1 MMRRCTRTAGTA
13 RRSPSCSSTVGP
25 AGAAWAGACS
35 PPPRRAQQRP
45 GRPCW
50 CCTETGSPA
59 ERLYA
64 TAGWTRVG
72 AIPQYATDP
81 AGVPQ
86 STTIFYESLG

>member
-1 MMRRCTRTAGTA
+1 MPRHD
-13 RRSPSCSSTVGP
+13 
-25 AGAAWAGACS
+25 AAVHTN
-35 PPPRRAQQRP
+35 
-45 GRPCW
+45 GRHRDR
-50 CCTETGSPA
+50 SPA

-64 TAGWTRVG
+64 TARWTRVG